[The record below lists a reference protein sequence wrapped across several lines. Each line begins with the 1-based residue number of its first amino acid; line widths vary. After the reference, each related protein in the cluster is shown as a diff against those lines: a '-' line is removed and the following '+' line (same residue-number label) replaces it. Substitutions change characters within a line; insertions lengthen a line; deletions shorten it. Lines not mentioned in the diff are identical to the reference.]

1 LKVYL
6 KSSIITTLIL
16 CAALLIPSFAMAG
29 DIAISKHA
37 GWYSQDAAD
46 REMDEVVANV
56 SGVSIEVFTPDEA
69 AWNDLAA
76 WVQNHTGNGELDML
90 ILNGQ
95 FPNTIYGPGNT
106 QADNSLGE
114 MFLDD
119 GNIILNT
126 GDYMFYVVDGAGTN
140 GEGGLQTMMD
150 LATTMWDDDTPVL
163 VTAEG
168 SRLCPTLQDF
178 STDRP
183 FHLDELTD
191 GWEAEVILAQNDAGT
206 RADPAV
212 IKNVNTDGRLIIFYQ
227 TASQDDDPRGEVISE
242 FIENWYK
249 PLIATPE
256 SPGTS
261 VEPTDKM
268 ASTWAEI
275 KSR

>member
-1 LKVYL
+1 
-6 KSSIITTLIL
+6 
-16 CAALLIPSFAMAG
+16 MAG
-29 DIAISKHA
+29 DIGISTHA
-37 GWYSQDAAD
+37 GWYSQDAAN

-56 SGVSIEVFTPDEA
+56 SGVSITVFTPDDWDA
-69 AWNDLAA
+69 LAA
-76 WVQNHTGNGELDML
+76 WVESHTGNGELDML

-106 QADNSLGE
+106 QVDDSLAE

-140 GEGGLQTMMD
+140 AAGGLQTMMD
-150 LATTMWDDDTPVL
+150 IPDITMWDDDTAVTA
-163 VTAEG
+163 TAEG
-168 SRLCPTLQDF
+168 SSLCPTLVDF
-178 STDRP
+178 QTDRP
-183 FHLDELTD
+183 FHLDELGD
-191 GWEAEVILAQNDAGT
+191 DWEPEVILAQNDAGT

-212 IKNVNTDGRLIIFYQ
+212 VKNKTTGGRLIIFYQ

-242 FIENWYK
+242 FLENWYK
-249 PLIATPE
+249 PLVA
-256 SPGTS
+256 SPGTA

-268 ASTWAEI
+268 ASTWSKI